1 MKTRKCITWFTKK
14 RKTHLLE
21 HCHWNK
27 IIKKSQKSYRRGS
40 LHWLVTYEKCK
51 YSPYRLERN
60 VGGQKICGNNNT
72 NSSALTTSHN
82 MIQALL
88 SLNFPLTSADSYEI
102 HQLFTGIKSVLCARS
117 HCLSFNDM
125 ETHEDRDS
133 LIPFITVLHV
143 PYCSAQQ
150 RAEF

>member
-1 MKTRKCITWFTKK
+1 MKMRKCITWFTKK

-40 LHWLVTYEKCK
+40 LHWLGTYEKCK

-72 NSSALTTSHN
+72 NSSALSTSHN

-88 SLNFPLTSADSYEI
+88 KVLISPLQVLILTKFTSSLRELTLSSVLAHIVCPLTI
-102 HQLFTGIKSVLCARS
+102 WKLMKT
-117 HCLSFNDM
+117 
-125 ETHEDRDS
+125 ET
-133 LIPFITVLHV
+133 V
-143 PYCSAQQ
+143 
-150 RAEF
+150 